1 MASLLSGQIS
11 ARPVLHTGL
20 TGSAKARQVRN
31 ASTAGFLT
39 VPAAARPVPALRA
52 SNEPIGDLT
61 GEWPVNWSLASYE
74 DVSQFFQDKLFKE
87 GASPGTTLGEV
98 MSTRLTTTT
107 PDTKL
112 ESVAHLFEDISG
124 LPVVKSKEDPI
135 LIGVLSKKDL
145 EKGGKIVKDVYSHP
159 PIAATTSNNVAHA
172 ACLMLKHKV
181 HRIPIVDDKA
191 KLVGIVT
198 RTDIFTAL
206 ALEVGDTEVLT
217 E

>member
-1 MASLLSGQIS
+1 
-11 ARPVLHTGL
+11 V
-20 TGSAKARQVRN
+20 
-31 ASTAGFLT
+31 
-39 VPAAARPVPALRA
+39 LRA

-98 MSTRLTTTT
+98 MSTKLTTTT
-107 PDTKL
+107 PETKID
-112 ESVAHLFEDISG
+112 SISHLFDDISG
-124 LPVVKSKEDPI
+124 LPVVKSKDEPT
-135 LIGVLSKKDL
+135 LVGVISKKDVQ
-145 EKGGKIVKDVYSHP
+145 KGGTFVRDVYSHP
-159 PIAATTSNNVAHA
+159 PIAARTRDTVAHA

-181 HRIPIVDDKA
+181 HRIPVVDDKA
-191 KLVGIVT
+191 KLCGIVT

-206 ALEVGDTEVLT
+206 ALESGDSDVLT